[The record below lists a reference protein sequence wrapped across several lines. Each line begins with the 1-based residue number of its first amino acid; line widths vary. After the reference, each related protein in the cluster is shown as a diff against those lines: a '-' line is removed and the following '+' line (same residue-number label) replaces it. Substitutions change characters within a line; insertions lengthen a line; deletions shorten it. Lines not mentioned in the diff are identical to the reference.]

1 MSEQRAKKRKRVPL
15 WRAQLYIWRF
25 YHPPQTGTLPVRV
38 LERAF
43 FSPLLLTYDPPNS
56 LPRGMGEGA
65 ERTPGV
71 HSGGEATFAGLKR
84 DWTKL

>member
-43 FSPLLLTYDPPNS
+43 FSPLLRYAYAPHS
-56 LPRGMGEGA
+56 LSRGMGEGA
-65 ERTPGV
+65 ERASGV
-71 HSGGEATFAGLKR
+71 HSASEATFAGLKR

>member
-1 MSEQRAKKRKRVPL
+1 MSEQRVKKRKRVPL

-25 YHPPQTGTLPVRV
+25 YHPPQVGTLPVRV

-43 FSPLLLTYDPPNS
+43 FSPLLLTYDPPNC
-56 LPRGMGEGA
+56 LAGGMGERA
-65 ERTPGV
+65 EYPSGV
-71 HSGGEATFAGLKR
+71 HPGGEAAFAGLKR